1 MKEKLSVADF
11 VKHLDTYEDH
21 RVDFGR
27 KHSGIMASMKDLEM
41 LIKYLND
48 NKIIHIDGCVLLD
61 FCSYIRQVRKNCAAT
76 MNRKISSIKVYIM
89 YLTFRGVEGADSI
102 KIACWGRARGSYR
115 GPQEALTEDELHEL
129 IGLVDRDSV
138 LGQRDHLIYLFMGR
152 LGLRIGEVRRMKFED
167 INHKRG
173 TIKIHGKGARP
184 RTLPLTADLKRY
196 LKVWTKSRA
205 ELKNADQLE
214 EVFISKKGAP
224 IAERTI
230 QDNFKKLIEKAGLFS
245 IEKLTPHSLRHA
257 FASITYE
264 NTKDLVSLKHVL
276 GHAKMSSTE
285 IYIHPSFKE
294 MRRSLNDHAA
304 SDFITELIGGTSQV
318 HQATG

>member
-11 VKHLDTYEDH
+11 VKHLDTYEEH

-138 LGQRDHLIYLFMGR
+138 LG
-152 LGLRIGEVRRMKFED
+152 
-167 INHKRG
+167 
-173 TIKIHGKGARP
+173 
-184 RTLPLTADLKRY
+184 
-196 LKVWTKSRA
+196 
-205 ELKNADQLE
+205 
-214 EVFISKKGAP
+214 
-224 IAERTI
+224 
-230 QDNFKKLIEKAGLFS
+230 
-245 IEKLTPHSLRHA
+245 
-257 FASITYE
+257 
-264 NTKDLVSLKHVL
+264 
-276 GHAKMSSTE
+276 
-285 IYIHPSFKE
+285 
-294 MRRSLNDHAA
+294 
-304 SDFITELIGGTSQV
+304 
-318 HQATG
+318 